1 MSPPKAQFIHPR
13 DTGRR
18 TLNVKKP
25 LFDAAAIARAEQ
37 AVDAMSDDFQL
48 WLEEAVAG
56 LHDARLTA
64 ESNAWD
70 AATLDKVF
78 AAAHDLKG
86 LGTTYGYPL
95 ATQISASLCRLI
107 ETDAG
112 KSAALFSPALT
123 CAHVDALRAVAR
135 DKITSDENPVG
146 KALLKALE
154 TRVADLGVA
163 PH

>member
-1 MSPPKAQFIHPR
+1 MSPPKAQFIQPR

-18 TLNVKKP
+18 TLDARKP

-37 AVDAMSDDFQL
+37 ALNAMSGEFQL
-48 WLEEAVAG
+48 WLEEAVAK
-56 LHDARLTA
+56 LQDARLGA
-64 ESNAWD
+64 ESNAWS
-70 AATLDKVF
+70 ASALGKVF

-86 LGTTYGYPL
+86 LGTTCRYPL

-112 KSAALFSPALT
+112 KAAALSNPALT
-123 CAHVDALRAVAR
+123 CAHVDALRVVAR

-146 KALLKALE
+146 KALLNALE

-163 PH
+163 PR